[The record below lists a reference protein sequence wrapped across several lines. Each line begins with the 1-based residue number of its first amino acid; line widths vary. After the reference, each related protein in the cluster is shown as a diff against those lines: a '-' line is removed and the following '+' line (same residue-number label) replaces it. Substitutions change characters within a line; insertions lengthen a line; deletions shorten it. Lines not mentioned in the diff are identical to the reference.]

1 MKMDNLRQ
9 RREHL
14 QSAELRLKRTIL
26 EHDKS
31 IVVGYV
37 LMNTQTHVN
46 CNDIIN
52 TDIKH
57 VF

>member
-1 MKMDNLRQ
+1 MDNLRQ